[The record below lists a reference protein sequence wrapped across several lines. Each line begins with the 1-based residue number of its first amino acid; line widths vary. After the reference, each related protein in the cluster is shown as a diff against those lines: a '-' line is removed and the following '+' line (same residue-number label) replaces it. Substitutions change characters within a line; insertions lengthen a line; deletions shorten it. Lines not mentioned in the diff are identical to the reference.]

1 MKLEDI
7 SKDNESLLDELT
19 FFLFNEKNKLILD
32 IDPNKIVKEKT
43 YLLNYFQHNFEL
55 LKPEIYSFILNSVSL
70 IYKTKNKNIC

>member
-43 YLLNYFQHNFEL
+43 YLLNYF
-55 LKPEIYSFILNSVSL
+55 
-70 IYKTKNKNIC
+70 